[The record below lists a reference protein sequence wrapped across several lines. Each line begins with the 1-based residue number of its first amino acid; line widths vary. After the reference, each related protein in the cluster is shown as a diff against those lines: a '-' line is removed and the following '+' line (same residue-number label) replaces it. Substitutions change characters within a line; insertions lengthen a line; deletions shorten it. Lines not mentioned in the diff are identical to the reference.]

1 MQKEQV
7 MNTIDTVKTDR
18 NLYTGGSD
26 VSAIMGLSP
35 FKTRWDLLQE
45 KAGLKENDFDGN
57 IFTEYGV
64 VLEPIVR
71 DYINE
76 KYCRDFEP
84 AVKVDGDLRGNC
96 DGIDE
101 GGLLEI
107 KTTSHVYDTL
117 DDYKGYLVQILFYMK
132 IFNVQ
137 HAMLA
142 VYHRNEDFS
151 TDFDPSRLQVIPIDI
166 KDHLDTMDEVEQ
178 AIEMFRKDLSELRE
192 NPLLCEEDFMPNEI
206 VEVTNKIME
215 LENQLAAY
223 KQMEAELKEFKAKL
237 KVAMEEYG
245 IKTWRLYD
253 GTKITLVPDGE
264 DKEVE
269 EIDLKALQ
277 KDHPELFGE
286 RSKYVKRKLKKGRSG
301 YVRITR

>member
-1 MQKEQV
+1 
-7 MNTIDTVKTDR
+7 MNKDTVTKDR
-18 NLYTGGSD
+18 EKFIGGSD
-26 VSAIMGLSP
+26 LAGIMGLSP
-35 FKTRWDLLQE
+35 FIDRWTLLQQ
-45 KAGLKENDFDGN
+45 KAGLKERDFFGN
-57 IFTEYGV
+57 EYTRYGDE
-64 VLEPIVR
+64 LEPIVR

-117 DDYKGYLVQILFYMK
+117 DGYKGYLVQILFYMK

-178 AIEMFRKDLSELRE
+178 AIEMFRKDLQELKE

-206 VEVTNKIME
+206 VEVTGKIIE

-223 KQMEAELKEFKAKL
+223 KQMEAELKEFKSKL

-286 RSKYVKRKLKKGRSG
+286 RSKYVKRKRKKGRSG

>member
-1 MQKEQV
+1 
-7 MNTIDTVKTDR
+7 MNKDTVTKDR
-18 NLYTGGSD
+18 EKFIGGSD
-26 VSAIMGLSP
+26 LAGIMGLSP
-35 FKTRWDLLQE
+35 FIDRWTLLQQ
-45 KAGLKENDFDGN
+45 KAGLKERDFFGN
-57 IFTEYGV
+57 EYTRYGDE
-64 VLEPIVR
+64 LEPIVR

-84 AVKVDGDLRGNC
+84 AVKIDGDLRGNC

-117 DDYKGYLVQILFYMK
+117 DGYKGYLVQILFYMK

-206 VEVTNKIME
+206 VEVTGKIIE

-253 GTKITLVPDGE
+253 NTKITLVPDGE

-269 EIDLKALQ
+269 EIDIKALQ

-286 RSKYVKRKLKKGRSG
+286 GSGYVKRKLKKGRSG

>member
-1 MQKEQV
+1 
-7 MNTIDTVKTDR
+7 MNKDTVTKDR
-18 NLYTGGSD
+18 EKFIGGSD
-26 VSAIMGLSP
+26 LAGIMGLSP
-35 FKTRWDLLQE
+35 FIDRWTLLQQ
-45 KAGLKENDFDGN
+45 KAGLKERDFFGN
-57 IFTEYGV
+57 EYTRYGDE
-64 VLEPIVR
+64 LEPVIR
-71 DYINE
+71 NYINE
-76 KYCRDFEP
+76 TYCRDFEP
-84 AVKVDGDLRGNC
+84 AVKIDGDLRGNC
-96 DGIDE
+96 DGLDE

-107 KTTSHVYDTL
+107 KTTSHIHETL
-117 DDYKGYLVQILFYMK
+117 DGYKGYLVQVLFYMK
-132 IFNVQ
+132 MFNVQ

-151 TDFDPSRLQVIPIDI
+151 TEFIPSRLQVIPIDI

-178 AIEMFRKDLSELRE
+178 AIDMFRKDLAELKE

-206 VEVTNKIME
+206 VEVTGKIIE

-223 KQMEAELKEFKAKL
+223 KQMEAELKEFKSKL

-253 GTKITLVPDGE
+253 NTKITLVPDGE

-277 KDHPELFGE
+277 KDHPELFIEG
-286 RSKYVKRKLKKGRSG
+286 SPYVKRTVKRGRSG
-301 YVRITR
+301 YVRITAGK

>member
-1 MQKEQV
+1 
-7 MNTIDTVKTDR
+7 MNKDTVTKDR
-18 NLYTGGSD
+18 GKFIGGSD
-26 VSAIMGLSP
+26 LAGIMGLSP
-35 FKTRWDLLQE
+35 FIDRWTLLQQ
-45 KAGLKENDFDGN
+45 KAGLKERDFFGN
-57 IFTEYGV
+57 EYTRYGDE
-64 VLEPIVR
+64 LEPVIR
-71 DYINE
+71 SYINE
-76 KYCRDFEP
+76 TYCRDFEP
-84 AVKVDGDLRGNC
+84 AVKIDGDLRGNC

-117 DDYKGYLVQILFYMK
+117 DGYKGYLVQVLFYMK

-223 KQMEAELKEFKAKL
+223 KQMEAELKEFKSKL

-253 GTKITLVPDGE
+253 NTKITLVPDGE

-277 KDHPELFGE
+277 KDHPELFIEG
-286 RSKYVKRKLKKGRSG
+286 SPYVKRTVKRGRSG
-301 YVRITR
+301 YVRITAGK

>member
-1 MQKEQV
+1 
-7 MNTIDTVKTDR
+7 MNKDTVTKDR
-18 NLYTGGSD
+18 EKFIGGSD
-26 VSAIMGLSP
+26 LAGIMGLSP
-35 FKTRWDLLQE
+35 FIDRWTLLQQ
-45 KAGLKENDFDGN
+45 KAGLKERDFFGN
-57 IFTEYGV
+57 EYTRYGDE
-64 VLEPIVR
+64 LEPIVR

-84 AVKVDGDLRGNC
+84 AVKIDGDLRGNC

-117 DDYKGYLVQILFYMK
+117 DGYKGYLVQILFYMK

-206 VEVTNKIME
+206 VEVTGKIIE

-223 KQMEAELKEFKAKL
+223 KQMEAELKEFKSKL

-253 GTKITLVPDGE
+253 NTKITLVPDGE

-286 RSKYVKRKLKKGRSG
+286 GSKYVKRKLKKGRSG

>member
-1 MQKEQV
+1 
-7 MNTIDTVKTDR
+7 MNKDTVTKDR
-18 NLYTGGSD
+18 EKFIGGSD
-26 VSAIMGLSP
+26 LAGIMGLSP
-35 FKTRWDLLQE
+35 FIDRWTLLQQ
-45 KAGLKENDFDGN
+45 KAGLKERDFFGN
-57 IFTEYGV
+57 EYTRYGDE
-64 VLEPIVR
+64 LEPIVR

-117 DDYKGYLVQILFYMK
+117 DGYKGYLVQILFYMK

-166 KDHLDTMDEVEQ
+166 KDHLDTMEEVEQ
-178 AIEMFRKDLSELRE
+178 AIEMFRKDLAELRE

-206 VEVTNKIME
+206 VEVTGKIIE

-223 KQMEAELKEFKAKL
+223 KQMEAELKEFKSKL

-253 GTKITLVPDGE
+253 NTKITLVPDGE

-269 EIDLKALQ
+269 EIDIESLK
-277 KDHPELFGE
+277 KDYPEICKAG
-286 RSKYVKRKLKKGRSG
+286 SKYVKRKRKKGRSG

>member
-1 MQKEQV
+1 
-7 MNTIDTVKTDR
+7 MNKDTVTKDR
-18 NLYTGGSD
+18 EKFIGGSD
-26 VSAIMGLSP
+26 LAGIMGLSP
-35 FKTRWDLLQE
+35 FIDRWTLLQQ
-45 KAGLKENDFDGN
+45 KAGLKERDFFGN
-57 IFTEYGV
+57 EYTRYGDE
-64 VLEPIVR
+64 LEPVIR
-71 DYINE
+71 SYINE
-76 KYCRDFEP
+76 TYCRDFEP
-84 AVKVDGDLRGNC
+84 AVKIDGDLRGNC

-117 DDYKGYLVQILFYMK
+117 DGYKGYLVQVLFYMK

-237 KVAMEEYG
+237 KAAMEEYG

-253 GTKITLVPDGE
+253 NTKITLVPDGE

-286 RSKYVKRKLKKGRSG
+286 GSKYVKRTVKRGRSG
-301 YVRITR
+301 YVRITAGK

>member
-1 MQKEQV
+1 
-7 MNTIDTVKTDR
+7 MNKDTVTKDR
-18 NLYTGGSD
+18 AKFIGGSD
-26 VSAIMGLSP
+26 LAGIMGLSP
-35 FKTRWDLLQE
+35 FIDRWTLLQQ
-45 KAGLKENDFDGN
+45 KAGLKERDFFGN
-57 IFTEYGV
+57 EYTRYGDE
-64 VLEPIVR
+64 LEPVIR
-71 DYINE
+71 NYINE
-76 KYCRDFEP
+76 TYCRDFEP
-84 AVKVDGDLRGNC
+84 AVKIDGDLRGNC
-96 DGIDE
+96 DGLDE

-107 KTTSHVYDTL
+107 KTTSHIHETL
-117 DDYKGYLVQILFYMK
+117 DGYKGYLVQVLFYMK
-132 IFNVQ
+132 MFNVQ
-137 HAMLA
+137 HAILA

-166 KDHLDTMDEVEQ
+166 KDHLDTMEEVEQ

-206 VEVTNKIME
+206 IEVTNKIME

-223 KQMEAELKEFKAKL
+223 KQMEAELKEFKSKL

-253 GTKITLVPDGE
+253 NTKITLVPDGA

-269 EIDLKALQ
+269 EIDTKSLQ
-277 KDHPELFGE
+277 KDHPELFVEG
-286 RSKYVKRKLKKGRSG
+286 SKYVKRKLKKARSG

>member
-1 MQKEQV
+1 
-7 MNTIDTVKTDR
+7 MNKDTVTKDR
-18 NLYTGGSD
+18 EKFIGGSD
-26 VSAIMGLSP
+26 LAGIMGLSP
-35 FKTRWDLLQE
+35 FIDRWTLLQQ
-45 KAGLKENDFDGN
+45 KAGLKERDFFGN
-57 IFTEYGV
+57 EYTRYGDE
-64 VLEPIVR
+64 LEPVIR
-71 DYINE
+71 NYINE

-84 AVKVDGDLRGNC
+84 AVKIDGDLRGNC

-107 KTTSHVYDTL
+107 KTTSHIFDTL
-117 DDYKGYLVQILFYMK
+117 DGYKGYLVQVLFYMK

-178 AIEMFRKDLSELRE
+178 AIEMFRKDLAELRE

-206 VEVTNKIME
+206 VEVTGKIIE

-223 KQMEAELKEFKAKL
+223 KQMENQLKEFKSKL

-253 GTKITLVPDGE
+253 NTKITLVPDGE

-269 EIDLKALQ
+269 EIDIKALQ

-286 RSKYVKRKLKKGRSG
+286 GSKYVKRKLKKGRSG